1 MAEAPLDPDA
11 AGLFPP
17 PDMPQP
23 ETVESPV
30 EDESGLNF
38 TGGGSPVLIRDRYL
52 IDPGKPLPE
61 YNSLSAKAFAVEDRR
76 DLGRRLMGLV
86 CTPGLPVRL
95 NFLNSLPNTEVRGI
109 LPLIDWDT
117 EMWPPLD
124 QTTLI
129 VIFQRPFGRVIDKI
143 NSGEVRITEYDL
155 ARVIVEPLIEGM
167 ERLAQ
172 MDGPLRAIRHDN
184 LFFIDE
190 GLTEVV
196 VGNFVTA
203 PAGYDQPP
211 IFEPLERSMAMP
223 AGRGVGDS
231 RDDVFALGVTL
242 IHLMIDRLP
251 SAKLKA
257 DELVR
262 QRCETGSY
270 TAIYGNSRI
279 PLRMIEPI
287 RGMLND
293 DPFER
298 WGVEQILNWT
308 SGHKDSSISKKPI
321 LKADL
326 EFTFRGTTHI
336 SPRTLARQFARH
348 PVDAVRTAGEESFY
362 TWLKRHLGQPG
373 LADTIKGIIKTGKF
387 HAGTAQGSDDFTLT
401 RISMALD
408 PPAPIR
414 YRGLEFMPDGYG
426 PMLAT
431 EWVRNNNPQPAAE
444 ILSNDIPGLWF
455 AAQTVPATEY
465 AELQK
470 TFARI
475 KALLSIQDPGYGLER
490 VLYEF
495 NPGIACQ
502 SPLIAKKY
510 VIGVSELLP
519 ALDEA
524 SKGAAAE
531 TQPVDRHIA
540 AFVPTRFD
548 QDVHPHLRAL
558 ASPNRDTEIIGVLS
572 LLAFLQW
579 KLKTPTVLGL
589 SSWIGGMLGPAIEA
603 YHNRYTRE
611 EIEKEIPRL
620 VRKGSLPELFNL
632 IDNAEKRQEDTDG
645 YEIAKL
651 EWLEAEEEIRDI
663 EGSGN
668 ERITRAERAGRQAA
682 AMISITLALTVVS
695 VLLLI
700 QLV

>member
-11 AGLFPP
+11 AGLVPP
-17 PDMPQP
+17 PDMPPP
-23 ETVESPV
+23 ETMESPV

-76 DLGRRLMGLV
+76 DMSQRLMGLV
-86 CTPGLPVRL
+86 CTPGLPVRM
-95 NFLNSLPNTEVRGI
+95 NFLSSLPGMEIRGV

-117 EMWPPLD
+117 AMWPALD
-124 QTTLI
+124 QTTLV
-129 VIFQRPFGRVIDKI
+129 VIFARPFGRVIDKI
-143 NSGEVRITEYDL
+143 NSGEARVTEYDL
-155 ARVIVEPLIEGM
+155 ARTIVEPLTEGM
-167 ERLAQ
+167 ERLMQ
-172 MDGPLRAIRHDN
+172 MHGPHRALRLDN

-190 GLTEVV
+190 ELTEVV
-196 VGNFVTA
+196 AGNFITA
-203 PAGYDQPP
+203 PPGYDQPP

-223 AGRGVGDS
+223 AGRGTGDS

-242 IHLMIDRLP
+242 VHLMIDRLP

-270 TAIYGNSRI
+270 TAICGNSRI

-293 DPFER
+293 DPLDR
-298 WGVEQILNWT
+298 WTFEQILNWA
-308 SGHKDSSISKKPI
+308 SGNKDSSIQKKPI
-321 LKADL
+321 PKADI
-326 EFTFRGTTHI
+326 EFTFRGTKHL

-348 PVDAVRTAGEESFY
+348 PTDAARTANEESFY
-362 TWLKRHLGQPG
+362 NWLKRSLSNPG
-373 LADTIKGIIKTGKF
+373 LADEIKGIIKAGKF
-387 HAGTAQGSDDFTLT
+387 HTGKIQGSDDYITT
-401 RISMALD
+401 RISLALD
-408 PPAPIR
+408 PSAPIR
-414 YRGLEFMPDGYG
+414 YRGLEFMTDGYG
-426 PMLAT
+426 AVLAT
-431 EWVRNNNPQPAAE
+431 EWVRNNNQQAVAE
-444 ILSNDIPGLWF
+444 VLSNDIIGLWISAQSDPEAEF
-455 AAQTVPATEY
+455 ADV
-465 AELQK
+465 QK
-470 TFARI
+470 IFAKL
-475 KALLSIQDPGYGLER
+475 KALLSIADPGYGLER
-490 VLYEF
+490 VLYES

-502 SPLIAKKY
+502 SPLIAKSY
-510 VIGVSELLP
+510 VLGVGELLP

-524 SKGAAAE
+524 SKGAEPE

-540 AFVPTRFD
+540 AFIPARFD
-548 QDVHPHLRAL
+548 QDVQPHLRAL
-558 ASPNRDTEIIGVLS
+558 ASLEIDTQVIGVLS

-579 KLKTPTVLGL
+579 KLQTPTLLGL

-603 YHNRYTRE
+603 YHNRFTRE
-611 EIEKEIPRL
+611 EMEKEIPRL

-632 IDNAEKRQEDTDG
+632 VDNAEKRQEDTDG

-651 EWLEAEEEIRDI
+651 EWLEAEEEVRDI

-682 AMISITLALTVVS
+682 AMISIILALTVVS
-695 VLLLI
+695 VLLLLE
-700 QLV
+700 LV

>member
-11 AGLFPP
+11 AGLVPP
-17 PDMPQP
+17 PDMPPP
-23 ETVESPV
+23 ETMESPAPV
-30 EDESGLNF
+30 DSGLNF

-52 IDPGKPLPE
+52 VDPGKPLAE
-61 YNSLSAKAFAVEDRR
+61 YNSSSAKAFAVEDRN

-95 NFLNSLPNTEVRGI
+95 RFLESLPGMEVRGV
-109 LPLIDWDT
+109 LPVVDWDT
-117 EMWPPLD
+117 AMWPPLD
-124 QTTLI
+124 QTTLV
-129 VIFQRPFGRVIDKI
+129 VIFQRPFGRVIDKLS
-143 NSGEVRITEYDL
+143 NGEVRITEYDL
-155 ARVIVEPLIEGM
+155 PRVIVEPLIEGM
-167 ERLAQ
+167 ERLEQ
-172 MDGPLRAIRHDN
+172 MGGPHRAVRHDN
-184 LFFIDE
+184 LYFLDE
-190 GLTEVV
+190 EMTEVV
-196 VGNFVTA
+196 LGNFVTA

-211 IFEPLERSMAMP
+211 VFEPLERSMAMP

-231 RDDVFALGVTL
+231 RDDIFALGVTMV
-242 IHLMIDRLP
+242 HLMIDRLP

-257 DELVR
+257 DDLLR

-270 TAIYGNSRI
+270 TAICGNSRI
-279 PLRMIEPI
+279 PLRMIEPL
-287 RGMLND
+287 RGMLSD
-293 DPFER
+293 DPLDR
-298 WGVEQILNWT
+298 WSFEQILNWT
-308 SGHKDSSISKKPI
+308 AGHKDSSIIKKPI
-321 LKADL
+321 LKADIG
-326 EFTFRGTTHI
+326 FTFRGATHI

-348 PVDAVRTAGEESFY
+348 PTDAVRTAGEDSFY
-362 TWLKRHLGQPG
+362 NWVKRNLGLPAV
-373 LADTIKGIIKTGKF
+373 ADTIKGIVKAGKF
-387 HAGTAQGSDDFTLT
+387 IVGATQGSDDLTLT

-408 PPAPIR
+408 PSAPIR

-426 PMLAT
+426 PVLAT
-431 EWVRNNNPQPAAE
+431 EWLRNNNAQVAAE
-444 ILSNDIPGLWF
+444 ILTNDVTGLWF
-455 AAQTVPATEY
+455 AAQATPAPEF
-465 AELQK
+465 AEMQK
-470 TFARI
+470 YFARI
-475 KALLSIQDPGYGLER
+475 KGLLSIKDPGYGLER
-490 VLYEF
+490 VLYET

-502 SPLIAKKY
+502 SPLVATRY
-510 VIGVSELLP
+510 VIGVGELLP

-524 SKGAAAE
+524 SKSADHE

-540 AFVPTRFD
+540 AFVPARFD

-558 ASPNRDTEIIGVLS
+558 ASPDRDTEIIGVLS

-603 YHNRYTRE
+603 YHNRFTRE
-611 EIEKEIPRL
+611 EMEKEIPRL

-632 IDNAEKRQEDTDG
+632 IDNAERRQEDNDG
-645 YEIAKL
+645 YEVAKL

-682 AMISITLALTVVS
+682 AMISIVLALTVVS